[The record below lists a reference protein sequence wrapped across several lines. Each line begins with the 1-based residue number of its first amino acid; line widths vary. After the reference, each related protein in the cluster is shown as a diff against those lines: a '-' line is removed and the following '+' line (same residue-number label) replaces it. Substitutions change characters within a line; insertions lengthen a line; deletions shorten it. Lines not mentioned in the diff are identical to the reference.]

1 MKPWARITWSALCAA
16 ALLGISGCASQPP
29 ARIAP
34 AQQLFHDQLFQP
46 PAKPIDTKQVFAI
59 SPAMRDYVRREIGA
73 ASPGKDVRRQ
83 LFDALYRRD
92 KLQLEY
98 DAAITRNASET
109 FEARAGNCLSLAIM
123 TAALARELNMS
134 VVFQRIDV
142 EEVWSRAGNLYF
154 AANHVNLALGRPRS
168 DRNPYTTYSMD
179 DATALTVDFIP
190 VSPKARE
197 AAKPLEEQTVLAMY
211 LNNRAAELL
220 SIGQVDEAYWSARK
234 AAEVDP
240 LFTNAYNTLGVVY
253 QHHGNHDAAE
263 QTLRYAH
270 AQAPDNTVYLSNL
283 AQTLEN
289 AHKTEEA
296 AVLRARLAQLE
307 PYPPFHFFHQGQ
319 QAVELG
325 DYGRARR
332 LFERELERAP
342 DYHEIHFWLAVVNQQ
357 LGNLRA
363 ADKHMALAMQNST
376 TRSAHDLYSAKLDR
390 IRAYEAQQRAG
401 VPRAAQ

>member
-1 MKPWARITWSALCAA
+1 MTPWTLIRIGILCTA
-16 ALLGISGCASQPP
+16 ALLGGCASQQP
-29 ARIAP
+29 ARVAP

-46 PAKPIDTKQVFAI
+46 SATPIDTSQVFAT

-73 ASPGKDVRRQ
+73 AAPGKDVRRQ

-109 FEARAGNCLSLAIM
+109 FAARAGNCLSLAIM
-123 TAALARELNMS
+123 TAALARELNMP
-134 VVFQRIDV
+134 VVFQQIDV
-142 EEVWSRAGNLYF
+142 DEVWSRAGNLYF

-168 DRNPYTTYSMD
+168 DRNPYTTYGMD
-179 DATALTVDFIP
+179 DANALTVDFIP
-190 VSPKARE
+190 VPPKARE
-197 AAKPLEEQTVLAMY
+197 AAKPLEEHTVLAMY

-220 SIGQVDEAYWSARK
+220 STGQIDEAYWAARK

-240 LFTNAYNTLGVVY
+240 LFTNAYNTLGVIY

-270 AQAPDNTVYLSNL
+270 AQAPNNTVYLSNL

-289 AHKTEEA
+289 EHKMEEA
-296 AVLRARLAQLE
+296 ALLRARLALLE

-319 QAVELG
+319 EAVKLG
-325 DYGRARR
+325 DYVRARR
-332 LFERELERAP
+332 LFERELERVP
-342 DYHEIHFWLAVVNQQ
+342 DYHEIHFWLAVVHYH

-363 ADKHMALAMQNST
+363 ADNHMTLAMQNST

-390 IRAYEAQQRAG
+390 IRAYEAQQRAS
-401 VPRAAQ
+401 PRSAQ